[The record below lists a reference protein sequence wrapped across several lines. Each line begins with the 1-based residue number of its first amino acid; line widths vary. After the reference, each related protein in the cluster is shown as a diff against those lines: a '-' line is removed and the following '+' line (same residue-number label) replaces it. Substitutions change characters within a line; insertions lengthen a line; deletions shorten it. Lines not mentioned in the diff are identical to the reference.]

1 MLFCCDVCDCV
12 DDTDLA
18 HPDAVVLPVGVFKC
32 SRCRDTVD
40 AEGVVYSGEWHGSF
54 PREQY
59 DPKVDVVC
67 NRANGIGL
75 S

>member
-1 MLFCCDVCDCV
+1 MLFCCDNCGCV

-18 HPDAVVLPVGVFKC
+18 SPDAVALPPGTFLC
-32 SRCRDTVD
+32 SRCRDNIVD
-40 AEGVVYSGEWHGSF
+40 GEQVPGEWHGQF
-54 PREQY
+54 PREEY
-59 DPKVDVVC
+59 DPKCDIVC